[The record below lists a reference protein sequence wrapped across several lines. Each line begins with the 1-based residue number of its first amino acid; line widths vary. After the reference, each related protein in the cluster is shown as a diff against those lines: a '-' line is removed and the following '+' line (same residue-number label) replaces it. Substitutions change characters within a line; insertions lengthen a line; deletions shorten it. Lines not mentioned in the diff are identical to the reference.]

1 LSSLSKSGRVTYPI
15 QSRLPSDGT
24 DTYINLMAHYH
35 PAFRV
40 SESDYPE
47 IDRCI
52 TGRSEFHEALD
63 AFSSAGL
70 ARVRLISVVNNHT
83 N

>member
-1 LSSLSKSGRVTYPI
+1 
-15 QSRLPSDGT
+15 
-24 DTYINLMAHYH
+24 MAHYH

-40 SESDYPE
+40 SESDHPE

>member
-1 LSSLSKSGRVTYPI
+1 
-15 QSRLPSDGT
+15 
-24 DTYINLMAHYH
+24 MAHYH
-35 PAFRV
+35 PALRV

-52 TGRSEFHEALD
+52 TGDEFHEARD
-63 AFSSAGL
+63 AFYSAGL
-70 ARVRLISVVNNHT
+70 ARVRLISIVNNYT

>member
-1 LSSLSKSGRVTYPI
+1 MP
-15 QSRLPSDGT
+15 Q
-24 DTYINLMAHYH
+24 YH

-52 TGRSEFHEALD
+52 TGSEFQEALD
-63 AFSSAGL
+63 AFYSAGL
-70 ARVRLISVVNNHT
+70 ARVRLISVVNNYT